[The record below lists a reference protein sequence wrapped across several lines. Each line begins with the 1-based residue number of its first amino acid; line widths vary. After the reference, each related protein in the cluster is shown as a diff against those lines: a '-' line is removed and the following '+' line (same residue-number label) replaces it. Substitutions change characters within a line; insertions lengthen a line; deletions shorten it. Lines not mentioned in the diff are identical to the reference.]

1 MLPFSGVFLC
11 EEKQGLPFYMGGNLS
26 PALLKALHGLQGST
40 KQLGHLALRLSKFAS
55 NMGKL
60 PSVH

>member
-1 MLPFSGVFLC
+1 MLPFSGVLLC
-11 EEKQGLPFYMGGNLS
+11 EEKQHMSLDMGGNLS

-40 KQLGHLALRLSKFAS
+40 KQLGYLALRLSKSAS
-55 NMGKL
+55 DMGEL